1 MSSPGLQ
8 GLRPWMI
15 QRLSAVFIAVFIVYI
30 FIVLMTNNPLNAAD
44 WAVWIAIPYNKIFIG
59 LFLVALLWHAWI
71 GIRDIVLD
79 YVPNVVARLLVLT
92 LVGSTLIG
100 SGLWGFKALL
110 MVYINEY

>member
-15 QRLSAVFIAVFIVYI
+15 QRVSAVFIAVF
-30 FIVLMTNNPLNAAD
+30 VLYVFFVVLFSSPLNATD
-44 WAVWIAIPYNKIFIG
+44 WAGWVARPYNNIFIG
-59 LFLVALLWHAWI
+59 LFLFAVLWHAWI
-71 GIRDIVLD
+71 GVRDIILD
-79 YVPNVVARLLVLT
+79 YVPNVIGRLLVLT

-110 MVYINEY
+110 MVYIK